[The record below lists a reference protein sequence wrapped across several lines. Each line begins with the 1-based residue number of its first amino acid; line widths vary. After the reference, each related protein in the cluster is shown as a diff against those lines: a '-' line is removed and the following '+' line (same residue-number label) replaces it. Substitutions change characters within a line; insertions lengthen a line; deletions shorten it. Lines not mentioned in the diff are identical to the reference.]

1 VGVVSRRDLAA
12 AMADTLGLGVDEI
25 ADALD
30 RRFVPGS
37 VCATYARQI
46 LQGQRFNAWDD
57 EGPSE
62 DDEARGLLEREI
74 WDDLT
79 DGAPWPWGAS

>member
-1 VGVVSRRDLAA
+1 MSRRDLAA
-12 AMADTLGLGVDEI
+12 ALADTLGLDVDEI

-30 RRFVPGS
+30 RRLIPAS

-46 LQGQRFNAWDD
+46 LQGQRSNAWD

-79 DGAPWPWGAS
+79 DGAEWPWGVS